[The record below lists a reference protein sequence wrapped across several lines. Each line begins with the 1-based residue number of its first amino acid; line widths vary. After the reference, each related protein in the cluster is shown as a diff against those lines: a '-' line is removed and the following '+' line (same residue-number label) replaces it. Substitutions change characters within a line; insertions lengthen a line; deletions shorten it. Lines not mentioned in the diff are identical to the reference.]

1 MYFVVWRGMM
11 YTIGQVAEMSGLP
24 VSTLRYYDK
33 EGLFPGL
40 ERRSGIRRFGERE
53 LDTLRLIDCL
63 KRTGMELRDIRQFL
77 TWCDEGA
84 STYPDRRRLLQAQLQ
99 KVEEELEQLCKTRD
113 MLRFKCWYYETAIRD
128 GGEERL
134 RQMIPDELPPD
145 IRRLFD
151 NAHS

>member
-1 MYFVVWRGMM
+1 M
-11 YTIGQVAEMSGLP
+11 YTIGQVAEMFGLP

-84 STYPDRRRLLQAQLQ
+84 STYPDRRRLLQARLQ

>member
-84 STYPDRRRLLQAQLQ
+84 STYPDRRRLLQARLQ

>member
-1 MYFVVWRGMM
+1 M

-84 STYPDRRRLLQAQLQ
+84 STYPDRRRLLQARLQ